1 LVATN
6 SVCIELNGD
15 KAMGVTDGLKAEKA
29 VDESKVDETK
39 AVESK
44 PAESKVDKPNV
55 DESKANDSEV
65 DEPKAD
71 ESKLDKSKADEP
83 KANEPKVD
91 KPKSDEPKADE
102 SKIEQLLAV
111 NRQLGIFLEEQLD
124 TVLALRK
131 SVAAIQGFIEGDPA
145 LKKKYEKYLQ
155 TVKDD
160 EASPSD
166 IHAASRIRGVLSR
179 LQRTGTI

>member
-1 LVATN
+1 
-6 SVCIELNGD
+6 
-15 KAMGVTDGLKAEKA
+15 MGVTDGLKAEKA

-39 AVESK
+39 A
-44 PAESKVDKPNV
+44 
-55 DESKANDSEV
+55 
-65 DEPKAD
+65 D
-71 ESKLDKSKADEP
+71 ESKLDKSKVDEP
-83 KANEPKVD
+83 KPNEPKADDSKV
-91 KPKSDEPKADE
+91 DE

>member
-1 LVATN
+1 
-6 SVCIELNGD
+6 
-15 KAMGVTDGLKAEKA
+15 MGETDGLKAEKA

-44 PAESKVDKPNV
+44 PAESKVDKPKV
-55 DESKANDSEV
+55 DESPAGDSKV

-71 ESKLDKSKADEP
+71 EAKLDKSKVDEP
-83 KANEPKVD
+83 KPNEPKADDSKV
-91 KPKSDEPKADE
+91 DE

-131 SVAAIQGFIEGDPA
+131 SVAAIQGFIDSDPT

-155 TVKDD
+155 SVKDD

>member
-1 LVATN
+1 
-6 SVCIELNGD
+6 
-15 KAMGVTDGLKAEKA
+15 MGETDGLNAEKA
-29 VDESKVDETK
+29 AAESKVDETK

-44 PAESKVDKPNV
+44 PAESNADKSYVD
-55 DESKANDSEV
+55 DSKANDSKV
-65 DEPKAD
+65 DGP
-71 ESKLDKSKADEP
+71 KADEP
-83 KANEPKVD
+83 KVDGSKVNE
-91 KPKSDEPKADE
+91 SR
-102 SKIEQLLAV
+102 IEQLLAV

-155 TVKDD
+155 SVKDD

-166 IHAASRIRGVLSR
+166 IHAANRIRGMLSR
-179 LQRTGTI
+179 LQRSGTI

>member
-39 AVESK
+39 A
-44 PAESKVDKPNV
+44 
-55 DESKANDSEV
+55 
-65 DEPKAD
+65 D
-71 ESKLDKSKADEP
+71 ESKLDKSKVDEP
-83 KANEPKVD
+83 KPNEPKADDSKV
-91 KPKSDEPKADE
+91 DE

>member
-1 LVATN
+1 LVATD

-55 DESKANDSEV
+55 DES
-65 DEPKAD
+65 KAD

>member
-1 LVATN
+1 LVATD

-55 DESKANDSEV
+55 DES
-65 DEPKAD
+65 KAD

-145 LKKKYEKYLQ
+145 LRKKYEKYLQ

>member
-1 LVATN
+1 
-6 SVCIELNGD
+6 
-15 KAMGVTDGLKAEKA
+15 MGVTDGLKAEKA

-55 DESKANDSEV
+55 DES
-65 DEPKAD
+65 KAD

>member
-1 LVATN
+1 VIVAID
-6 SVCIELNGD
+6 SVCIEFNGD
-15 KAMGVTDGLKAEKA
+15 KAMGETDGLKAEKA

-44 PAESKVDKPNV
+44 PAESKVDKPKV
-55 DESKANDSEV
+55 DESPAGDSKV

-71 ESKLDKSKADEP
+71 EAKLDKSKVDEP
-83 KANEPKVD
+83 KPNEPKADDSKV
-91 KPKSDEPKADE
+91 DE

-131 SVAAIQGFIEGDPA
+131 SVAAIQGFIDSDPT

-155 TVKDD
+155 SVKDD

>member
-1 LVATN
+1 LVATD

-39 AVESK
+39 A
-44 PAESKVDKPNV
+44 
-55 DESKANDSEV
+55 
-65 DEPKAD
+65 D
-71 ESKLDKSKADEP
+71 ESKLDKSKVDEP
-83 KANEPKVD
+83 KPNEPKADDSKV
-91 KPKSDEPKADE
+91 DE

>member
-1 LVATN
+1 
-6 SVCIELNGD
+6 
-15 KAMGVTDGLKAEKA
+15 MGVTDGLKAEKA

-55 DESKANDSEV
+55 DES
-65 DEPKAD
+65 KAD

-145 LKKKYEKYLQ
+145 LRKKYEKYLQ